1 MLASEPVP
9 TCLLWTNAGGPAV
22 LAVPE
27 VTVKKLVVGVALAAV
42 GFALWRKFEAN
53 KAEESVWAK
62 ATDSVS

>member
-1 MLASEPVP
+1 
-9 TCLLWTNAGGPAV
+9 
-22 LAVPE
+22 
-27 VTVKKLVVGVALAAV
+27 VKKLVVGVALAAV